1 MIKWLFDKSRR
12 WVTAGA
18 LLCVALGGLALG
30 QGGQVLT
37 VLTGNEQYAI
47 VSGTVSSQTSGNTLW
62 GYGRAAGLLT
72 SLTATA
78 TTNGTTAETT
88 LATYT
93 LPANTLNTGTTLRI
107 KASFTASSTAS
118 NKTFKCYFGNI
129 SISSAALG
137 TNNKNGSCELMVT
150 RLAANIQQ
158 TYGNMLVDVT
168 PITGTAAVAT
178 ETDSSAIVIKFTG
191 TDASGSA
198 GTAAKPG
205 NIVVN
210 AFTVE
215 RLGR

>member
-1 MIKWLFDKSRR
+1 MLNWLLDKSRR
-12 WVTAGA
+12 WFLAGG
-18 LLCVALGGLALG
+18 LLCAALGGLALG

-37 VLTGNEQYAI
+37 VLTGNEQVPI
-47 VSGTVSSQTSGNTLW
+47 ISGTVSSQTSLNTLW
-62 GYGRAAGLLT
+62 GYDRAAGLLY

-88 LATYT
+88 LASYT

-107 KASFTASSTAS
+107 KASFTASSTS
-118 NKTFKCYFGNI
+118 TNKTFKCYFGSA
-129 SISSAALG
+129 SISSAALT
-137 TNNKNGSCELMVT
+137 TNNKNGSCEVMVT
-150 RLAANIQQ
+150 RIAANIQ
-158 TYGNMLVDVT
+158 TVYGNMLVDTT
-168 PITGTAAVAT
+168 PITGTYNT
-178 ETDSSAIVIKFTG
+178 LTDTDSGAIVIKFTG